1 MNEYISVSEFAK
13 MAGVS
18 RQAIQQR
25 LTTSLAEF
33 VKADSKGI
41 KLLNIKGLELF
52 GVSIDKT
59 TDKPKSKVEQGTEQD
74 EKDILYQALS
84 QTIESLNKTVENLNN
99 QIGVKDKQIES
110 LTQLLNQQQQLQAQQ
125 QKLLDDKTADQEQDR
140 EEKTTKKGIFKK
152 LFSRTRF

>member
-59 TDKPKSKVEQGTEQD
+59 TDKPRSKVEQGTEQD
-74 EKDILYQALS
+74 EKALYQALS
-84 QTIESLNKTVENLNN
+84 KTIESLNQTIENLNN
-99 QIGVKDKQIES
+99 QIGVKDKQIEN

-125 QKLLDDKTADQEQDR
+125 QKLLDDKTADQEQ
-140 EEKTTKKGIFKK
+140 EPTNKKGFWKR
-152 LFSRTRF
+152 LLHR

>member
-13 MAGVS
+13 IAGVS

-52 GVSIDKT
+52 GVALTRLLTSLKARL
-59 TDKPKSKVEQGTEQD
+59 SK
-74 EKDILYQALS
+74 
-84 QTIESLNKTVENLNN
+84 
-99 QIGVKDKQIES
+99 
-110 LTQLLNQQQQLQAQQ
+110 AQS
-125 QKLLDDKTADQEQDR
+125 K
-140 EEKTTKKGIFKK
+140 TKKTYYTRHYHR
-152 LFSRTRF
+152 LSRALIRQ